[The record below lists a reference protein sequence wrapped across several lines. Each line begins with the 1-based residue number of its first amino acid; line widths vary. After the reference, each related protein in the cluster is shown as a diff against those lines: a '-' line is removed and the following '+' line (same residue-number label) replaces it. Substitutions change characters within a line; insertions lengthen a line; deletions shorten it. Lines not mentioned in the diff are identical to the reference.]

1 MKRAAEV
8 RRDADPSELAAAPS
22 VPTCTC
28 FPVLQL
34 SNQLRLITPL
44 PFHRLR
50 QHGVVMSIVYVVL
63 LFAV

>member
-8 RRDADPSELAAAPS
+8 RRDVDPSELAAVPS

-34 SNQLRLITPL
+34 SNQLRLIAPL
-44 PFHRLR
+44 PFHRL
-50 QHGVVMSIVYVVL
+50 
-63 LFAV
+63 